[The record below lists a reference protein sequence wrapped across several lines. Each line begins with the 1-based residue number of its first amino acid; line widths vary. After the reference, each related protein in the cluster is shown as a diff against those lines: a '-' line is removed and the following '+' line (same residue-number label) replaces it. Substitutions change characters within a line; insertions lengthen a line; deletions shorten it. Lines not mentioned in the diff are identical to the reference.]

1 MPGSSS
7 NIAFMR
13 QVTRAMETAGR
24 GQIQT
29 PKMSQD
35 LSNTGSGIAAAFQP
49 TLLSCSIPA
58 DSNAPEAGNMIHSLP
73 PDSVT
78 RDLLGLYFS
87 NTGLLFPFI
96 HEPSFFQEYD
106 AMRSNTVPRV
116 RRTWLGLLN
125 IVLAM
130 ATSTSADPKK
140 SPMVRRNESD
150 VFYQR
155 AYELCKKQM
164 LRGANL
170 ETGTQA
176 VKSHCLEYLIDVD
189 SMQSSIC
196 S

>member
-1 MPGSSS
+1 
-7 NIAFMR
+7 MR
-13 QVTRAMETAGR
+13 QITRAMEVAGR

-35 LSNTGSGIAAAFQP
+35 LSHTDSGTATAGTQP
-49 TLLSCSIPA
+49 AWLQYSFP
-58 DSNAPEAGNMIHSLP
+58 SNSGAPDAGNMIYSLP

-78 RDLLGLYFS
+78 RELLGLYFS

-96 HEPSFFQEYD
+96 HEPSFFQEYN
-106 AMRSNTVPRV
+106 AMRSDTVPHV

-130 ATSTSADPKK
+130 ATSTSADPQI
-140 SPMVRRNESD
+140 SPMVRRKESD
-150 VFYQR
+150 VFYER

-176 VKSHCLEYLIDVD
+176 VKLHWIRASNWC
-189 SMQSSIC
+189 
-196 S
+196 